1 MNPPY
6 TPRPLFQ
13 SSVNLLSTFATHPHH
28 GRRFLLLLFLP
39 ENFCFVFDRSK
50 KKRIK
55 GARVIIGMVPSRT
68 RQRERERESRY
79 IDGRTHIGRRHVLG
93 RFVYASRDSVKS
105 WKFCREMLLLHQDEP
120 LSISIRALSSL
131 NTVNKPSTTG
141 HMEHVAHG
149 LPFTLVSV
157 CVRMPRYKQMDAP
170 KALESLYTGKC
181 EPRKEFRGPL
191 SLFSYLF
198 IRPVSACVDFF
209 FRDGQDQRR
218 GLPM

>member
-1 MNPPY
+1 
-6 TPRPLFQ
+6 
-13 SSVNLLSTFATHPHH
+13 
-28 GRRFLLLLFLP
+28 
-39 ENFCFVFDRSK
+39 
-50 KKRIK
+50 
-55 GARVIIGMVPSRT
+55 MVPSRT

-157 CVRMPRYKQMDAP
+157 CVCVCGCLDTNKWP
-170 KALESLYTGKC
+170 
-181 EPRKEFRGPL
+181 PRKHWRVYTLANVNQEKNSGAL
-191 SLFSYLF
+191 SLSLVIYLYVPF
-198 IRPVSACVDFF
+198 LPASIFF
-209 FRDGQDQRR
+209 FLDGQDQRR

>member
-13 SSVNLLSTFATHPHH
+13 SSVNLLSTSATHPHH

-50 KKRIK
+50 KKKKRSSSHNRN
-55 GARVIIGMVPSRT
+55 GAVT
-68 RQRERERESRY
+68 NTAERERESRY

-157 CVRMPRYKQMDAP
+157 CVRMPRYKQMAAP

-218 GLPM
+218 GLTM